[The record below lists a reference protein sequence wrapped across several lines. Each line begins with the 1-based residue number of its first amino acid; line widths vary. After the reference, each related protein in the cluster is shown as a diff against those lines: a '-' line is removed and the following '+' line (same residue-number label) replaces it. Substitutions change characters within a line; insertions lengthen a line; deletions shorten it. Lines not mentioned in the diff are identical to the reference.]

1 MSPQRTRF
9 RRWALVV
16 GLLAL
21 ALLAYGLF
29 WPIPFVN
36 SISANESAAVGHL
49 RNVFLA
55 QEKFRSQ
62 HGCFAS
68 DLSMLPVPRSN
79 RDGTYYFNLEPK
91 SGVENRCV
99 LKYVV
104 TASPT
109 ALQRTGIR
117 YFSIEETGILHVEEL
132 RPVGPD
138 SPVLQ

>member
-1 MSPQRTRF
+1 M
-9 RRWALVV
+9 WGGAL
-16 GLLAL
+16 LLAVI
-21 ALLAYGLF
+21 LF
-29 WPIPFVN
+29 VAFFFPPIETN
-36 SISANESAAVGHL
+36 RIAANESAAVGHL

-55 QEKFRSQ
+55 QERFRSQ

-68 DLSMLPVPRSN
+68 DLSLIPVPRSN
-79 RDGTYYFNLEPK
+79 REGTYYFNLEPK
-91 SGVENRCV
+91 SGLENGCV

-109 ALQRTGIR
+109 ALQRTGMR

-132 RPVGPD
+132 RPVGPG